1 MVVGSA
7 NVFDDNYISRD
18 DNSSL
23 STALFRLLTEGNQL
37 KVESVDEDRPEYQ
50 ERTEIPDIEAL
61 AERYRSC
68 LQESEDLPVDFTTLF
83 DHTLFKLDT
92 NLIPEAVKLY
102 TVPPLSLPPQPV
114 TASHSLRFV

>member
-1 MVVGSA
+1 MVVGSVS
-7 NVFDDNYISRD
+7 VFDDTFIGRD
-18 DNSSL
+18 DNAL
-23 STALFRLLTEGNQL
+23 LATAVFRLLTEPL
-37 KVESVDEDRPEYQ
+37 KVEAVDEDRPEYQ

-92 NLIPEAVKLY
+92 NLIPEAIKLY
-102 TVPPLSLPPQPV
+102 TVRPNTPPPHHHHTPLPLL
-114 TASHSLRFV
+114 ALK